1 MRVDAGGPAA
11 DRHKLSGH
19 RGRCGEA
26 RTGLT
31 LTFRRRAV
39 SLAAGRRCRS
49 SPTSAAETVSASS
62 RLRLSRPGIGREV
75 CLHLQDHRFDRGG
88 AAQALPAQRLCSNA
102 EAQPAGIG
110 AVLVQVGRVL
120 QAEPARHPHDQT
132 DGPEGADM
140 TRGQSLAVTVAASSR
155 QTWLQ
160 QLTSGNCG
168 NCCQL
173 PSSSHVAGALK

>member
-62 RLRLSRPGIGREV
+62 RLRLSRPGIGRES
-75 CLHLQDHRFDRGG
+75 CLHLPDHRFDRGG
-88 AAQALPAQRLCSNA
+88 AAQALPAQRAQLGRESA
-102 EAQPAGIG
+102 QHLQAQPGGIG
-110 AVLVQVGRVL
+110 ACSEALAGGFEACL
-120 QAEPARHPHDQT
+120 GSTDPARRSAASMWRSPSPT
-132 DGPEGADM
+132 EGA
-140 TRGQSLAVTVAASSR
+140 S
-155 QTWLQ
+155 
-160 QLTSGNCG
+160 
-168 NCCQL
+168 
-173 PSSSHVAGALK
+173 